1 MKIPKHFMGWFRIY
15 GLMNDDIADS
25 YWQVRKLEKIAWRC
39 YRKGVADMKEKYGII
54 KRSVPQEHS

>member
-1 MKIPKHFMGWFRIY
+1 MRWFRIY

-39 YRKGVADMKEKYGII
+39 YRKGVADMKEKYGVI